1 MKMSILA
8 LLVLVVC
15 PSAYAQHYHGRG
27 YYGPRVDFYFG
38 APYPWYAP
46 PPVYYYPPPV
56 VYPPVVVREAPT
68 VYIEQG
74 ETLVQSAPAAP
85 AVQPQQTF
93 ESGYWYYCAERRG
106 YYPTVSSCPGAWQ
119 KVAPTPNR

>member
-1 MKMSILA
+1 MKASLLAVLA
-8 LLVLVVC
+8 LVASTAVL
-15 PSAYAQHYHGRG
+15 AQPYHGRG
-27 YYGPRVDFYFG
+27 YYPGPRVDFYFG
-38 APYPWYAP
+38 TPYPWYAP

-74 ETLVQSAPAAP
+74 ESVVQSAPV
-85 AVQPQQTF
+85 VQSRQAF

-106 YYPTVSSCPGAWQ
+106 YYPTVSNCPGAWQ
-119 KVAPTPNR
+119 KVAPTPDR

>member
-1 MKMSILA
+1 MKASILA
-8 LLVLVVC
+8 VLVLATSPVVL
-15 PSAYAQHYHGRG
+15 AQPYHGRG
-27 YYGPRVDFYFG
+27 YYGGPRVDFYFG
-38 APYPWYAP
+38 TPYPWYAP

-68 VYIEQG
+68 VYIEQ
-74 ETLVQSAPAAP
+74 EEVVVPAP
-85 AVQPQQTF
+85 AVQPKQTF